1 MKKSAYI
8 YIIKIS
14 FLFTALYLF
23 GSCKKLIEI
32 PGNPPTFITKEQQF
46 ADSATAM
53 SAVVG
58 AYSYSQGK
66 GFGYSDANFT
76 VATGLSADEIS
87 VTASNTD
94 YTHFYNYM
102 LTPLS
107 GGIVSLWQY
116 PYQGV
121 YKVND
126 ILEGVSHSKGL
137 SQSFIRQISGEMKV
151 LRALYYFNMVNIFGG
166 VPLVTSTD
174 YQHTARFP
182 RTSVDE
188 VYRQVIQDLEEAVID
203 LSPDYPSSGRQRPNL
218 YTAKALLSKVFLY
231 RGNWKEAYDAADDVI
246 KSGIYSISDVAV
258 DAAFL
263 EGSDEAIWQLPVKN
277 SYRQTDDAQTF
288 VPSAGVL
295 PKYLVTPF
303 LLNQFEKSDQ
313 RLQHWVGVSIVK
325 GDSFYYPFKYKNKQ
339 ASSLPLEN
347 LMIVRLGEVL
357 LIRAEAAAHLHN
369 LEQAVK
375 DLDVIRRR
383 AGLEN
388 SIIDK
393 TSQQVVLNAIMKERQ
408 LELCFEWGNRW
419 FDLKRNVTIESSAST
434 VLGDEK
440 AGYTSDAAL
449 YPIPQGQRQLNN
461 LLEQNPGY
469 N

>member
-1 MKKSAYI
+1 MKTRSI
-8 YIIKIS
+8 YIMKMS
-14 FLFTALYLF
+14 FLLSVLYLF
-23 GSCKKLIEI
+23 GGCKKLIEI

-66 GFGYSDANFT
+66 GFAYSDANFT

-87 VTASNTD
+87 ITASNTD
-94 YTHFYNYM
+94 NTHFYSYM

-107 GGIVSLWQY
+107 GGIISLWQY

-126 ILEGVSHSKGL
+126 ILDGVSHSKGL
-137 SQSFIRQISGEMKV
+137 SQSFVRQISGEMKV

-182 RTSVDE
+182 RATVAE
-188 VYRQVIQDLEEAVID
+188 VYRQIIQDLEEAIAD
-203 LSPDYPSSGRQRPNL
+203 LSTDYPSFGRQRPNR

-231 RGNWKEAYDAADDVI
+231 CGRWKEAYDAADDVI
-246 KSGIYSISDVAV
+246 KSGIYSITDVNLDEV
-258 DAAFL
+258 FL

-277 SYRQTDDAQTF
+277 SYKQTDDAQTF
-288 VPSAGVL
+288 VPSPGVL
-295 PKYLVTPF
+295 PRYLVTPF
-303 LLNQFEKSDQ
+303 LFNQFDKADQ
-313 RLQHWVGVSIVK
+313 RLQHWVGVSVVN

-339 ASSLPLEN
+339 ASSLPVEN
-347 LMIVRLGEVL
+347 LMIIRLGEVL
-357 LIRAEAAAHLHN
+357 LIHAESAAHLNN

-375 DLDVIRRR
+375 DLDVIRNR
-383 AGLEN
+383 AGLKN
-388 SIIDK
+388 SLIDK
-393 TSQQVVLNAIMKERQ
+393 TSQHVVLNAIMKERQ

-434 VLGDEK
+434 VLGNEK
-440 AGYTSDAAL
+440 TGYTSDAAL